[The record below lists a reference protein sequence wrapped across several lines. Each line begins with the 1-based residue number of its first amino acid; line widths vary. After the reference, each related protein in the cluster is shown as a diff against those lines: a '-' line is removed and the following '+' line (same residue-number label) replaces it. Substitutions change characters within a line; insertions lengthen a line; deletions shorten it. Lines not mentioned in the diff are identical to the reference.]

1 VQRSLHLTLPR
12 LRLHRL
18 QAATPLP
25 LPPHR
30 LVAAAAVAV
39 AVAAVATVATVAVAL
54 LHLLPPRLLEGAP
67 PEETR
72 DTPALSAETETRPE
86 VAAEIAAAVATR
98 RRRRREVP
106 AEEGIAMARGVAVEI
121 AIGTERE
128 TGHAE
133 ATVEAAKTEMRA

>member
-1 VQRSLHLTLPR
+1 
-12 LRLHRL
+12 
-18 QAATPLP
+18 
-25 LPPHR
+25 
-30 LVAAAAVAV
+30 
-39 AVAAVATVATVAVAL
+39 
-54 LHLLPPRLLEGAP
+54 
-67 PEETR
+67 
-72 DTPALSAETETRPE
+72 

-98 RRRRREVP
+98 RKRKRKREVP